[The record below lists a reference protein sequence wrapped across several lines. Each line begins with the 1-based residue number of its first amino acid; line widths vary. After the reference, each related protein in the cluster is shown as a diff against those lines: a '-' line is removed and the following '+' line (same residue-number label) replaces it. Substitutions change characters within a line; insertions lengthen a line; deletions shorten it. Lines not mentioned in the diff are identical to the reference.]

1 MAMSDVMQPFQ
12 EVLADRHGWIENYK
26 KETNSKIA
34 GVFSDY
40 VPEEVLTAAGFVTI
54 RVTGES
60 GNVISADKY
69 MQSNLCSFARR
80 AFDQAMEGKY
90 DYLDALSVPHTCD
103 VITKLHDLWAY
114 RLKNPGL
121 VNYFWMPHKVF
132 DPNAVMV
139 VNGEIK
145 RLKKEIEDH
154 FDIEI
159 SPESITDA
167 IKLYDKS
174 RALLKRVYDLRKTS
188 PPKISGVDAFSVS
201 LSSIL
206 TPRDV
211 HIKWMEDLLKE
222 YEGKDSDLSNK
233 PRVMISASN
242 MDDLALVKAVE
253 DSGAWVVS
261 EECSASTRYFND
273 LVGEFEGDPIK
284 PLGLRYLNKLPS
296 PRSVDST
303 KPRTEFILNTIND
316 YKVNGIIFYILRCCD
331 THKYTL
337 PIIKKKIEEAGI
349 PLLYIE
355 GDQTAGMSE
364 PIVNRI
370 KAFTEMISS

>member
-1 MAMSDVMQPFQ
+1 MSDVMRPFQ

-40 VPEEVLTAAGFVTI
+40 VPEEILTAAGFVTI
-54 RVTGES
+54 RITGES
-60 GNVISADKY
+60 GNVVSADKY

-80 AFDQAMEGKY
+80 AFDQAMEGVY

-114 RLKNPGL
+114 RLENSEFI
-121 VNYFWMPHKVF
+121 NYLWVPHKVF
-132 DPNAVMV
+132 DVNAPMVMT
-139 VNGEIK
+139 GEIK
-145 RLKKEIEDH
+145 RLKKELEKH

-159 SPESITDA
+159 SAEAITEA

-174 RALLKRVYDLRKTS
+174 RTLLKRVYDLRKSS
-188 PPKISGVDAFSVS
+188 PPKISGVDAFTVS

-206 TPRDV
+206 APRDM
-211 HIKWMEDLLKE
+211 HIKWMEDLLAE
-222 YEGKDSDLSNK
+222 YEGKDSDLK
-233 PRVMISASN
+233 DRPRIFISASN

-273 LVGEFEGDPIK
+273 LVGDFEGDPIK
-284 PLGLRYLNKLPS
+284 PLALRYLNKLPA

-303 KPRTEFILNTIND
+303 KPRTEFILNTIKD

-331 THKYTL
+331 THKYTMPL
-337 PIIKKKIEEAGI
+337 IKMKIEEAGI

-355 GDQTAGMSE
+355 GDQTAGINE
-364 PIVNRI
+364 PIINRI
-370 KAFTEMISS
+370 KAFTEMLSS